1 MFNPF
6 DQKPMLLGDTIM
18 DWEKMYPKPYSKMN
32 VDPYT
37 KTRVILMNGIEVE
50 SILFLHQFHRNCT
63 NNELRRDLAMLRR
76 SEQQQQKRINWL
88 SPIDE
93 TPLETTIGYEH
104 LAVDLTAWLA
114 QNEPNPYV
122 KQTLD
127 FALLEDFDHLYRYA
141 NLLNFDKNVPAH
153 NLVQDY
159 VEITP
164 GRPTISEHR
173 HPNEAIRFYV
183 DFKTADIQTKLNTL
197 IITAA
202 EQQTMNFY
210 MNIGPTYYNDLG
222 RQLYQEIAM
231 IEEQHVSQ
239 YGSLLDPN
247 CTWLENLLL
256 HQYMECY
263 LYYSFYQTEVDPNI
277 KLIWESHLEQ
287 EIAHLHRAADLL
299 AMYENKHWSTVVPG
313 PFPKPLNFHDTKNYV
328 RDVMYHQTE
337 LTADYVHLK
346 HINDLPDNHG
356 FFWYQNAVNHDVNMV
371 PSHVV
376 ITEHQNKF
384 GNDYRSEV
392 DVHPVNSLRNRRVDN
407 TEIGRSKS
415 RVPQFV

>member
-6 DQKPMLLGDTIM
+6 DQKPILLGDAIM
-18 DWEKMYPKPYSKMN
+18 DWETIYPKPYSKMN

-50 SILFLHQFHRNCT
+50 SVLFLHQFHRNCT
-63 NNELRRDLAMLRR
+63 NNELRRDLAFMRR

-141 NLLNFDKNVPAH
+141 NLLHMDKNVPAH
-153 NLVQDY
+153 NLVQEY

-173 HPNEAIRFYV
+173 HPNEAVRFYV

-210 MNIGPTYYNDLG
+210 MNIGSTYYNDLG

-247 CTWLENLLL
+247 YTWLENLLL

-263 LYYSFYQTEVDPNI
+263 LYYSFYQDEIDPNI
-277 KLIWESHLEQ
+277 KMIWESHLEQ

-299 AMYENKHWSTVVPG
+299 AIYENKHWSAVVPG
-313 PFPKPLNFHDTKNYV
+313 PFPKLLKFHDTKQYV
-328 RDVMYHQTE
+328 RQVMSNQTE
-337 LTADYVHLK
+337 LTADYEHLK
-346 HINDLPDNHG
+346 PIYDLPEYHG
-356 FFWYQNAVNHDVNMV
+356 FFWYQNAVNNNVNMV
-371 PSHVV
+371 PSHTV
-376 ITEHQNKF
+376 IMEHQRKY
-384 GNDYRSEV
+384 GRDYRSEIEA
-392 DVHPVNSLRNRRVDN
+392 HPVESLRDRKTDN
-407 TEIGRSKS
+407 TQIGRSKQ
-415 RVPQFV
+415 RVPQLV

>member
-1 MFNPF
+1 MFNPLTKNRF
-6 DQKPMLLGDTIM
+6 CLAIQSWIGNNLSQTIF
-18 DWEKMYPKPYSKMN
+18 KMN

-50 SILFLHQFHRNCT
+50 SVLFLHQFHRNCT
-63 NNELRRDLAMLRR
+63 NNELRRDLAFMRR

-141 NLLNFDKNVPAH
+141 NLLHMDKNVPAH
-153 NLVQDY
+153 NLVQEY

-173 HPNEAIRFYV
+173 HPNEAVRFYV

-210 MNIGPTYYNDLG
+210 MNIGSTYYNDLG

-247 CTWLENLLL
+247 CTWLETSCCTSTWSAISTTDSIR
-256 HQYMECY
+256 MR
-263 LYYSFYQTEVDPNI
+263 STQT
-277 KLIWESHLEQ
+277 
-287 EIAHLHRAADLL
+287 
-299 AMYENKHWSTVVPG
+299 
-313 PFPKPLNFHDTKNYV
+313 
-328 RDVMYHQTE
+328 
-337 LTADYVHLK
+337 
-346 HINDLPDNHG
+346 
-356 FFWYQNAVNHDVNMV
+356 
-371 PSHVV
+371 
-376 ITEHQNKF
+376 
-384 GNDYRSEV
+384 
-392 DVHPVNSLRNRRVDN
+392 
-407 TEIGRSKS
+407 S
-415 RVPQFV
+415 R